1 VARHIFQAC
10 PVWVY
15 TQSHITQASYSPEYI
30 TPTQQISC
38 YKLFTACSKLFDNLG
53 QIVRTQLVDGLLAD
67 LLQEHVRLVDL
78 QLFTLG
84 FPEIVQRENEIED
97 VHHAY

>member
-1 VARHIFQAC
+1 
-10 PVWVY
+10 
-15 TQSHITQASYSPEYI
+15 
-30 TPTQQISC
+30 
-38 YKLFTACSKLFDNLG
+38 
-53 QIVRTQLVDGLLAD
+53 VRTQLVDGLLAD